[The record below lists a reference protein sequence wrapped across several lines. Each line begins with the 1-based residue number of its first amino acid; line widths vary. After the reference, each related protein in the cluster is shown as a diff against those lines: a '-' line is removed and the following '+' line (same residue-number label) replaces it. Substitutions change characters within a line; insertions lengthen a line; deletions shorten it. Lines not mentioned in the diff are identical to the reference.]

1 MFFRS
6 SPEKSFVVILSQFD
20 NDRSRDKL
28 ERKLSRLFK
37 VDRAEPVVPQIE
49 ASLGRQLSENERFKV
64 QLIYK
69 EISLAKSPAASSLRD
84 DLR

>member
-1 MFFRS
+1 MFFRR
-6 SPEKSFVVILSQFD
+6 SPEKSFARLLSQFD

-37 VDRAEPVVPQIE
+37 LDRAEPIVPQIE
-49 ASLGRQLSENERFKV
+49 ASLGRQLSNNERFKV
-64 QLIYK
+64 QLIYE
-69 EISLAKSPAASSLRD
+69 EISLARDPAAGSLRD